1 MKKTIIALIGLMIL
15 ATFILSYIIEAYSTQ
30 AMIQSCF
37 VLLAGGLIILLV
49 QTIKLSD
56 AYRYSLTTLFSI
68 ATIGEW
74 AASFFAP
81 DKVVNSWFLI
91 LTIVIF
97 VIEVIL
103 LVASKSI
110 SNNNFK

>member
-1 MKKTIIALIGLMIL
+1 MKKIILALIGLMIL
-15 ATFILSYIIEAYSTQ
+15 VTFILSYIIEAYSTQ

-37 VLLAGGLIILLV
+37 VLLAGGMIVLLV
-49 QTIKLSD
+49 QTIKLSE

-81 DKVVNSWFLI
+81 DKVVNSWFII
-91 LTIVIF
+91 LAIAIF
-97 VIEVIL
+97 IIKVIL
-103 LVASKSI
+103 LVASKLI
-110 SNNNFK
+110 SNKYSK